1 MLDSLIAF
9 GHYVWITLGEAILA
23 LVIPTVFFVAL
34 ALVVKRR
41 EALVA
46 AKRAAH
52 DMRLNLSFYFLDA
65 LFVIPVLGV
74 MSVAVA
80 VFMQNNGL
88 VIVPP
93 VVWEMLGQYPTLFF
107 AVF

>member
-52 DMRLNLSFYFLDA
+52 DMRLNLSFYLPDA
-65 LFVIPVLGV
+65 ILRGL
-74 MSVAVA
+74 SRRLHRLLAASARAHALAVA
-80 VFMQNNGL
+80 DPCDPSL
-88 VIVPP
+88 R
-93 VVWEMLGQYPTLFF
+93 
-107 AVF
+107 